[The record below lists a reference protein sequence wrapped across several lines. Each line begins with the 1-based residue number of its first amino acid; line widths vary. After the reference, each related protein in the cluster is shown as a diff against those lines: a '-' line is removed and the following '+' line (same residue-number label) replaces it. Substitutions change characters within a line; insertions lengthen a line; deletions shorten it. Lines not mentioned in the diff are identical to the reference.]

1 MIQDLEFGYL
11 DNHYEKHI
19 PCDDDI
25 VVCIKGKD
33 VLVHRDENRYL
44 SLPTWGEV
52 KNWSGCDLKI
62 NGCDWETWFADP
74 LQYAFTLQGKRYF
87 LWMGKSGSPNI
98 PNGTSNLASPED
110 KKYEYEP
117 AMMLRQRRS
126 KNVCFGIMTAWHLY
140 NWYRANLF
148 CGKCGSKTVHDERER
163 MMRCPECGNMI
174 FPRINPAV
182 IIGIISGEKILLAN
196 HAANTARY
204 GLVAGFI
211 EIGETAEEAVAREV
225 MEEVG
230 LKVKNIRYYK
240 SQPWGV
246 AGNLSLGYFCEV
258 DGDDTPTIDE
268 DELAAA
274 TWHHK
279 DAIPEG
285 AKDDGI
291 SLTREMIRV
300 FSQGE

>member
-1 MIQDLEFGYL
+1 MIQDLDFGYL
-11 DNHYEKHI
+11 DNHYEKHV
-19 PCDDDI
+19 PCDDD
-25 VVCIKGKD
+25 VVICVSGKD
-33 VLVHRDENRYL
+33 VLIHRDENRYL
-44 SLPTWGEV
+44 TLPTWGEV
-52 KNWSGCDLKI
+52 KEWN
-62 NGCDWETWFADP
+62 ETWEKWFEEP
-74 LQYAFTLQGKRYF
+74 VQYIFTLQERRYF
-87 LWMGKSGSPNI
+87 LWMGKSGAFDDS
-98 PNGTSNLASPED
+98 
-110 KKYEYEP
+110 KYTYEP

-126 KNVCFGIMTAWHLY
+126 KNICFAIMTAWHLY
-140 NWYRANLF
+140 NWYHSNLF
-148 CGKCGSKTVHDERER
+148 CGKCGKKTIHDEKER
-163 MMRCPECGNMI
+163 MMRCPVCGNMI

-182 IIGIISGEKILLAN
+182 IIGIISGEKIMLAT

-204 GLVAGFI
+204 GLIAGFI

-258 DGDDTPTIDE
+258 DGDDTPNIDE
-268 DELAAA
+268 DELHSA

-279 DAIPEG
+279 NEIPEG

-300 FSQGE
+300 FSES